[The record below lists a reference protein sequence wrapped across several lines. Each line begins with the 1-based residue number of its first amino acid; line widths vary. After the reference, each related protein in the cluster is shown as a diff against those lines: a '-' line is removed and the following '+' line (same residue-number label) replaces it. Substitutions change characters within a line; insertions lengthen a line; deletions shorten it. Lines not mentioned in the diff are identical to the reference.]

1 MPKKKITKKNDHNG
15 RKRENRRIFDLQTNH
30 KTTKKMETITN
41 TIPQQIT
48 VNVPSQYADIVLT
61 AYLKH
66 FASQG
71 VMLSPTSVAFDFVSD
86 ANEYKQCLHE
96 EFDVKTSEMQTIV
109 RFTKDGHAYR
119 IK

>member
-1 MPKKKITKKNDHNG
+1 
-15 RKRENRRIFDLQTNH
+15 
-30 KTTKKMETITN
+30 METITN

-71 VMLSPTSVAFDFVSD
+71 IMLSPTSVAFDFVSD

-109 RFTKDGHAYR
+109 RFTKDGHAR